1 MKHDMKG
8 NKKEP
13 QNRSEQGLNQKE
25 QPLGVRASGVLL
37 LSFIGVEFGIH
48 KLSVR
53 EPWVLAVGRPDR
65 NCPARRVSLDIDPGG
80 SSR

>member
-37 LSFIGVEFGIH
+37 LSFIGGGIWH
-48 KLSVR
+48 SQAIG
-53 EPWVLAVGRPDR
+53 EGAMGS
-65 NCPARRVSLDIDPGG
+65 CGG
-80 SSR
+80 SPG